1 MKRNLLKVSAV
12 LSALLV
18 MASCQKEEPETD
30 KGGNEN
36 EKQEQLGETITLE
49 LTAEGQWT
57 DADVLGVKIP
67 ALNEHNKAASFENG
81 IFKASIKTPA
91 KDDVVYAYIPF
102 SPTAADGKFSVNLP
116 ADVTGNDGTVKAQV
130 ADPVI
135 LGEIS
140 DPTRINVT
148 MKNIFG
154 TIQFN
159 ISDATEGGSLA
170 GQTVTSLTVPSESDI
185 AGYTAIDMMSGEAVL
200 SEPSKTVKVTPAEGT
215 VLGSGAVV
223 LKISALPGTYTG
235 TVHLATSATEYE
247 LPLNAT
253 VVAGQTTQ
261 LDLGCT
267 AAEYKGIET
276 VEDWNS
282 FIEGIKTGNYNRF
295 VNPETGEV
303 ELMASLTF
311 EQTPAYPATE
321 ENASI
326 EFNGKFNGNNNS
338 ITCNVF
344 TRPLFNFLGKD
355 AEVKNL
361 TVNGAFKE
369 MLNAGLCGNAVIAKV
384 NKGLIENV
392 TSNVE
397 TNLEITTGFI
407 FGAIC
412 GQNGGTLK
420 NCKNTGN
427 ITLKYAS
434 TGSSGLYGGGLAA
447 IGHTISGDPAAS
459 ALNVDDTCTP
469 GQFINCENSGNIS
482 ITAIAGIPV
491 RQGFGGI
498 CGMVYFNGVKFEGC
512 KNTGNISRT
521 SNGEASNN
529 KSASVGGILG
539 RSAGWYTTGTGDS
552 GALDTS
558 IAGFDTEITKCSN
571 SGTLYCCCRHSGG
584 ISATGT
590 SARTDGVGGIAG
602 TLIGNASNI
611 QKVTDCTNTGDVTGG
626 WNANVNTTALGGL
639 VGIANYTEISGSS
652 AICKLASKETEY
664 IGAAGGLVACVM
676 EAVTVKDN
684 CIAMPTID
692 AYAHSTKTYFYGLL
706 FGNVKGTATVTGTS
720 VGGSIKADG
729 TDLGITSDNYAGF
742 LVAAKSNSSVS
753 AAGVTWKNAQ

>member
-1 MKRNLLKVSAV
+1 
-12 LSALLV
+12 
-18 MASCQKEEPETD
+18 
-30 KGGNEN
+30 
-36 EKQEQLGETITLE
+36 
-49 LTAEGQWT
+49 
-57 DADVLGVKIP
+57 
-67 ALNEHNKAASFENG
+67 
-81 IFKASIKTPA
+81 
-91 KDDVVYAYIPF
+91 
-102 SPTAADGKFSVNLP
+102 
-116 ADVTGNDGTVKAQV
+116 
-130 ADPVI
+130 
-135 LGEIS
+135 
-140 DPTRINVT
+140 
-148 MKNIFG
+148 
-154 TIQFN
+154 
-159 ISDATEGGSLA
+159 
-170 GQTVTSLTVPSESDI
+170 
-185 AGYTAIDMMSGEAVL
+185 
-200 SEPSKTVKVTPAEGT
+200 
-215 VLGSGAVV
+215 
-223 LKISALPGTYTG
+223 
-235 TVHLATSATEYE
+235 
-247 LPLNAT
+247 
-253 VVAGQTTQ
+253 
-261 LDLGCT
+261 
-267 AAEYKGIET
+267 
-276 VEDWNS
+276 
-282 FIEGIKTGNYNRF
+282 
-295 VNPETGEV
+295 
-303 ELMASLTF
+303 
-311 EQTPAYPATE
+311 
-321 ENASI
+321 
-326 EFNGKFNGNNNS
+326 
-338 ITCNVF
+338 
-344 TRPLFNFLGKD
+344 
-355 AEVKNL
+355 
-361 TVNGAFKE
+361 

-447 IGHTISGDPAAS
+447 IGHTISGDPAAA

-611 QKVTDCTNTGDVTGG
+611 QKVIDCTNTGDVTGG